1 MYIYNV
7 HINGKRIFRIALIIM
22 ILLILLLFI
31 FVVHRIFYNN
41 KFKVSDN
48 LKSNDIQEI
57 SFNDYT
63 NVLRSS
69 YEDIDSYVGVK
80 IKFTGYVYRLIDFK
94 DTEFVLARDMKLD
107 KTSNETFVVGFLCDF
122 EGVKNFKDNE
132 WVEIIGEVTKDKYHN
147 EDIPLIKIL
156 KMKKTSKPNEDKLF
170 VPGPDNTY
178 IPTSAMF

>member
-7 HINGKRIFRIALIIM
+7 HINCKRIFRIALVIM
-22 ILLILLLFI
+22 ILLILLLFVL
-31 FVVHRIFYNN
+31 VVRRIFFNN
-41 KFKVSDN
+41 KFKVADN
-48 LKSNDIQEI
+48 IKLNDIQEI

-63 NVLRSS
+63 NVLRAS

-94 DTEFVLARDMKLD
+94 DTQFVLARDMKLD
-107 KTSNETFVVGFLCDF
+107 KNSNETFVVGFLCDF
-122 EGVKNFKDNE
+122 EGTKNFSNND
-132 WVEIIGEVTKDKYHN
+132 WVEIVGEVTKGKYHN
-147 EDIPLIKIL
+147 ENIPLIKIL
-156 KMKKTSKPNEDKLF
+156 KMEKASKPNEEQLF